1 MFLNSL
7 LEDVRNRLTYKENI
21 NIDTTNSLN
30 YTRIIDA
37 LYRTAKADYSRE
49 NAFLIAAKKHNI
61 VTLIKFKE
69 KLKEVK
75 QGEKLV
81 IKRAKDILV
90 AILNQTNSFT
100 YMQERVVTE
109 KDINNLVEQLK
120 AV

>member
-7 LEDVRNRLTYKENI
+7 LEDVWNHITYKENI
-21 NIDTTNSLN
+21 NIDIVNSLN

-37 LYRTAKADYSRE
+37 LYRTAKANYSRE
-49 NAFLIAAKKHNI
+49 NTFLIAAKKRDI

-75 QGEKLV
+75 RGEKSV

-90 AILNQTNSFT
+90 VIPNQTNSFT
-100 YMQERVVTE
+100 RM
-109 KDINNLVEQLK
+109 
-120 AV
+120 